1 MCLNMCLNRIISKRK
16 KTYSGV
22 KMLCLLAFLVS
33 ANAYAV
39 ATNATLIDRVLMKAD
54 DALLANRLTQPSHN
68 NAYDRYRAVQSID
81 PTNARAK
88 AGLEKIFAAY
98 VRLAEAELDSG
109 SPYHAQTFV
118 SLLENLYPGRE
129 KVKELRRRLASIP
142 RPAPKNSVDDY
153 LVKSF
158 DLNPVEL
165 QKRSEAS
172 KQELIAL
179 AKRVEKSH
187 ESVIIAARNDAEGR
201 WIYQIMNKATPNY
214 RVRGDMQIRSKPA
227 IKLLEPL

>member
-1 MCLNMCLNRIISKRK
+1 
-16 KTYSGV
+16 
-22 KMLCLLAFLVS
+22 MLALLWTLDAH
-33 ANAYAV
+33 AV
-39 ATNATLIDRVLMKAD
+39 ATNATLIDRVLIKAD
-54 DALLANRLTQPSHN
+54 EALLANRLTQPQHN

-81 PTNARAK
+81 PSNARAQ
-88 AGLEKIFAAY
+88 AGLEKIFDAY
-98 VRLAEAELDSG
+98 VRLAEAELQTG

-118 SLLENLYPGRE
+118 SLLESLYPGRE
-129 KVKELRRRLASIP
+129 KVRELRRRLASIP
-142 RPAPKNSVDDY
+142 RAAPASSLDDY

-165 QKRSEAS
+165 QKRSES
-172 KQELIAL
+172 VKQVLVGL
-179 AKRVEKSH
+179 AQRVEKSH
-187 ESVIIAARNDAEGR
+187 ESIVIAARNDAEGR